1 MAEETTRKTD
11 PGYYSREAIR
21 ERAQERKT
29 QRQLENAYSTMG
41 ADDKAASQSYYSGKI
56 EEVMSGTGTD
66 AEKAAQRQA
75 ILEQQIASPYATGN
89 SAYDD
94 YANAML
100 QNYQA
105 AQKNARSAAASAEE
119 ALELQIEQAVAQME
133 RQKPQVEESHQD
145 AQRQAY
151 IQQMQAKKNLG
162 QQMSAMGMTGG
173 ATESSMLNLEN
184 NYGSQRAAYT
194 RDRDQALRDID
205 YQIGDTQAQGAI
217 NAAQLEAQ
225 YQQAL
230 ADMAMN
236 YGQNMA
242 NAKLQA
248 QLEALSAEQA
258 AKQLEAD
265 LAQQQW
271 ERDFQIQQADRDWQL
286 AMDELAWEKE
296 KYGAKNAS
304 TGTGSGG
311 GSGNGGGGWKPLG
324 DDWGDLTGDEDEN
337 KSSPAPV
344 VEQSINPAA
353 YSGISNNIRKVLQRG
368 GSGSEIASYL
378 LNQRLAGNLTEQE
391 MSVLATQ
398 YGAADALD
406 EMLQ

>member
-1 MAEETTRKTD
+1 MAEEQVRKTE

-21 ERAQERKT
+21 ERAVERKN
-29 QRQLENAYSTMG
+29 QRALEKAYSGMA
-41 ADDKAASQSYYSGKI
+41 ADDKAASQAYYSGKI
-56 EEVMSGTGTD
+56 EEIMGGAGSD

-75 ILEQQIASPYATGN
+75 ILEEQIASPYATGN

-100 QNYQA
+100 KNYQQ
-105 AQKNARSAAASAEE
+105 AQKSASSAAASSEE
-119 ALELQIEQAVAQME
+119 ALEMQIEQAIAQME
-133 RQKPQVEESHQD
+133 RQKPQVEESYQD

-151 IQQMQAKKNLG
+151 IQQMQAKKNIG
-162 QQMSAMGMTGG
+162 QQMAAMGMTGG
-173 ATESSMLNLEN
+173 AAESSLLDLEN
-184 NYGSQRAAYT
+184 NYGSQRAAYQ
-194 RDRDQALRDID
+194 RDRDNAIRDID
-205 YQIGDTQAQGAI
+205 YQIGDTRAQGAI
-217 NAAQLEAQ
+217 QAASLEAQ

-271 ERDFQIQQADRDWQL
+271 ERDFRVQEADRDWQL
-286 AMDELAWEKE
+286 AMDELSWEKE
-296 KYGAKNAS
+296 KYGQSQAAKAAKGG
-304 TGTGSGG
+304 GTSYYSGG
-311 GSGNGGGGWKPLG
+311 GG
-324 DDWGDLTGDEDEN
+324 DGWGDLSGEEDEN
-337 KSSPAPV
+337 DPAPAPV

-353 YSGISNNIRKVLQRG
+353 YNGISNNIRKVLQRG

-378 LNQRLAGNLTEQE
+378 LNQRLAGNLTDQE
-391 MSVLATQ
+391 MSVLANQ
-398 YGAADALD
+398 YGAADALMA
-406 EMLQ
+406 MLQ